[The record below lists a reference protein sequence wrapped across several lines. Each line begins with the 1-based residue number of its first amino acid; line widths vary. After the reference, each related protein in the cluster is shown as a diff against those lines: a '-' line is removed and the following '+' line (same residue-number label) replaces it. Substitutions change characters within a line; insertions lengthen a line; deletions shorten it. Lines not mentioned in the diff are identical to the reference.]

1 MMFSVMDLVYS
12 VVVFS
17 VTLLAMAQGQ
27 NYLREKAIKK
37 HFKANDLRYILVCI
51 NSEMKESW
59 ENKIDRNKYDKIEI
73 LTIDSRITAG
83 KFIASKLFEITA
95 MKVGAPCLLSLE
107 DNECRPYGI
116 GLVLD
121 IRNLNPAQ
129 FHELFI

>member
-1 MMFSVMDLVYS
+1 MDLVYS

-17 VTLLAMAQGQ
+17 VTLLAMGQGQ
-27 NYLREKAIKK
+27 NYLRERAIKK

-83 KFIASKLFEITA
+83 KFIASKL
-95 MKVGAPCLLSLE
+95 LQSL
-107 DNECRPYGI
+107 
-116 GLVLD
+116 
-121 IRNLNPAQ
+121 
-129 FHELFI
+129 FSF